1 MSYQDGAQS
10 ALDLLNAACG
20 TAPSAQTMPS
30 MQQPSYDMQQYNQQ
44 QQQQQYATGN
54 QQYAQQYDQQ
64 QYGQQEFGQSQ
75 QYGQQYD
82 QQQYAWQQQYGPQQQ
97 YGQQQYGS
105 ERVRALE
112 GFAGA
117 QPGDLSFAAGDVI
130 DVVRRGEP
138 GGWWEG
144 SVHGLNG
151 WFPASFCSA
160 PFEEQ
165 SGAQGAH
172 GAPGAAS
179 HEVVQY
185 ISDRLQ
191 EPQLRIVRAVV
202 HFLGSETAL
211 DLLAQTEQVQAA
223 GGMVVAE
230 TGKPRTSGG
239 VYLTLLKESSNLPPE
254 AQGHVW
260 EPAAQRLRPTRPPAR
275 PASTRSSSGRP
286 PASASAPAN

>member
-1 MSYQDGAQS
+1 MPL
-10 ALDLLNAACG
+10 ALLLVSPALVQRFLKP
-20 TAPSAQTMPS
+20 APQPRVCTPR
-30 MQQPSYDMQQYNQQ
+30 MQYGQPH
-44 QQQQQYATGN
+44 
-54 QQYAQQYDQQ
+54 YDQQ

-97 YGQQQYGS
+97 YGQQQCGS

-112 GFAGA
+112 GFVGA

-202 HFLGSETAL
+202 DNLGADVAYE
-211 DLLAQTEQVQAA
+211 LLEATERTQAQ
-223 GGMVVAE
+223 GGMVVPE
-230 TGKPRTSGG
+230 TGLPRTSGG
-239 VYLTLLKESSNLPPE
+239 VYLKLLKEATRLHILVVDMHTCIHN
-254 AQGHVW
+254 GHVY
-260 EPAAQRLRPTRPPAR
+260 A
-275 PASTRSSSGRP
+275 
-286 PASASAPAN
+286 